1 MLVGS
6 VPLSKS
12 ISRLRHLSGLHHRD
26 QRVVQRHQQTQ
37 GVDQRPPESLL
48 ADGAKYPRQPWCS
61 GNSFNNAST
70 HYPFRVT
77 HDGNGSGHPGRY
89 AATPDITGLQ
99 QARSAAS

>member
-6 VPLSKS
+6 GPLSKS
-12 ISRLRHLSGLHHRD
+12 ISRLRHPSGLHHRD

-37 GVDQRPPESLL
+37 RVDQRPPESVL
-48 ADGAKYPRQPWCS
+48 ADGGKYPRQTLVH

-77 HDGNGSGHPGRY
+77 HDGNGSGH
-89 AATPDITGLQ
+89 
-99 QARSAAS
+99 RSIR